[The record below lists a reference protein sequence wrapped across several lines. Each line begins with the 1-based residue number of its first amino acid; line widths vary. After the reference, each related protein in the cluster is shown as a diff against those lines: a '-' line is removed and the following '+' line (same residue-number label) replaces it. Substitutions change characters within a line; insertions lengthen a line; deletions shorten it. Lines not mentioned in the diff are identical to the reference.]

1 MKKRL
6 IALLLVSVL
15 SVSLFACTPKDNS
28 ITTGT
33 EATTVQT
40 TDPTLPESVKGYDK
54 VDPQVLSFS
63 TDLYRTVTLS
73 KGYESLKNEAQ
84 RQCYRLMEESVFY
97 ISQESD
103 EGVYHILPVTVSSGI
118 EEAELHLIISA
129 FTFDHPEIFWIDNSF
144 SYYSTAGTT
153 YLRLTSNMNA
163 QQVTEGAKKMYAELR
178 EIFSAMPGNLSEFDR
193 ELFIHD
199 RFIERCVYADEALR
213 AQNNPEIYTS
223 YGAIVDSVAVCEG
236 YSRAMQLMLSLVG
249 IENYYVYG
257 RGNSELH
264 MWNSVRLGDNWY
276 FLDATWNDKGNKGSA
291 HNYFN
296 ITTEQLLKDHHIA
309 PMYDELTADEV
320 CGSGTGIAVNF
331 NLFVPECN
339 SENMS
344 FYSHNAISVTG
355 FDDENLDR
363 IAQGFADAA
372 NNREEAVYLYIDPYY
387 LDFET
392 AKDNFFYSGDYAIF
406 TCISRANN
414 LLSGVTIRNDYLQTE
429 ESADLSVLIIYPEY
443 E

>member
-15 SVSLFACTPKDNS
+15 SVSLFGCTPKDNS
-28 ITTGT
+28 ITTEPEIT
-33 EATTVQT
+33 MVQ

-63 TDLYRTVTLS
+63 TDLYSAVTLS
-73 KGYESLKNEAQ
+73 KGYESLKNDAQ

-103 EGVYHILPVTVSSGI
+103 EGVYRILPVTVSSGI

-144 SYYSTAGTT
+144 SYYSTSGTT

-163 QQVTEGAKKMYAELR
+163 QQVNEGAKKMYAELR

-223 YGAIVDSVAVCEG
+223 YGAIVNSVAVCEG

-276 FLDATWNDKGNKGSA
+276 FLDATWNDKGNRGSA

-296 ITTEQLLKDHHIA
+296 ITTEQLLKDHYIA
-309 PMYDELTADEV
+309 PLYDELSADEV

-429 ESADLSVLIIYPEY
+429 ESVALSILIIYPEY